1 MARVG
6 CKGAPGCCRARPENP
21 HGACAQWGAVERS
34 PRRYDWSGYR
44 QLFEL
49 VRGAGLRLQ
58 VVLSFHAC
66 GGNVGD
72 SAQVPLPR
80 WVLKARP
87 PATRAGFWVLG
98 VNAVWGDLAPG
109 PPCHTGLYFLTRAPC
124 ACPAGELPGDFL
136 PRSQLFCSLHV
147 NINAS
152 RALVKLQMWYPQ

>member
-1 MARVG
+1 MSCV
-6 CKGAPGCCRARPENP
+6 APRLQRSPNAFQNTQ
-21 HGACAQWGAVERS
+21 ALQKFYVSVSVNAQWGAVERS

-80 WVLKARP
+80 WVLKVRP
-87 PATRAGFWVLG
+87 L
-98 VNAVWGDLAPG
+98 
-109 PPCHTGLYFLTRAPC
+109 CHTSCETPSHLYNC
-124 ACPAGELPGDFL
+124 HACGGD
-136 PRSQLFCSLHV
+136 V
-147 NINAS
+147 G
-152 RALVKLQMWYPQ
+152 

>member
-1 MARVG
+1 M
-6 CKGAPGCCRARPENP
+6 
-21 HGACAQWGAVERS
+21 ERH

-49 VRGAGLRLQ
+49 VRSAGLRLQ

-87 PATRAGFWVLG
+87 GVARDYGRCRACGTDTIRVCG
-98 VNAVWGDLAPG
+98 KDVRRVPRCRD
-109 PPCHTGLYFLTRAPC
+109 GLQR
-124 ACPAGELPGDFL
+124 
-136 PRSQLFCSLHV
+136 Q
-147 NINAS
+147 
-152 RALVKLQMWYPQ
+152 